1 MINLHNFIFNQLKFN
16 IIESYISILNKN
28 IRKLNKMN
36 GYKEVKKEKI
46 NEVFLKTFLTKKL
59 WEKSTAFKKL
69 KKKDG
74 KI

>member
-1 MINLHNFIFNQLKFN
+1 
-16 IIESYISILNKN
+16 
-28 IRKLNKMN
+28 MN

-59 WEKSTAFKKL
+59 WEKSIAFKKL